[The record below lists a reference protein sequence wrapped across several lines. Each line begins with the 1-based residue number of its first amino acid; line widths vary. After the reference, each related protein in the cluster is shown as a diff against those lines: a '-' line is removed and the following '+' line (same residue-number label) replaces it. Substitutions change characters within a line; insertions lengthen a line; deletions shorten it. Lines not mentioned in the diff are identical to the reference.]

1 MAKELQ
7 VAKYE
12 SLSGIQVELDAKTVR
27 DYLARGNGEISDQ
40 EVAFFIRTCQAKK
53 LDPLEN
59 GEIYLVKYDNT
70 KPAQIVI
77 GYHAYLRRAE
87 RFPEYRGYKAGVVVI
102 RDGKLEYKEG
112 AAVYKQIGEEL
123 VGGWCRVLR
132 EMPNGND
139 EETYAEVSLE
149 EYSTGKSN
157 WAAKPAT
164 MIRKVAISQAIRG
177 AFPNE
182 YEGLYTVEEMSN
194 TIPADVVIENEHV
207 QEPVKV
213 DPLTTTDQRQAFMQA
228 IDNSFSD
235 KDLKNVAFKTIM
247 DTLGLKSTKDMKE
260 SQLAIAYEM
269 IDTFAKQDN
278 EQETAPEEK

>member
-1 MAKELQ
+1 M
-7 VAKYE
+7 
-12 SLSGIQVELDAKTVR
+12 
-27 DYLARGNGEISDQ
+27 
-40 EVAFFIRTCQAKK
+40 
-53 LDPLEN
+53 
-59 GEIYLVKYDNT
+59 
-70 KPAQIVI
+70 
-77 GYHAYLRRAE
+77 
-87 RFPEYRGYKAGVVVI
+87 
-102 RDGKLEYKEG
+102 
-112 AAVYKQIGEEL
+112 
-123 VGGWCRVLR
+123 LR

-235 KDLKNVAFKTIM
+235 KDLKNVAFKTIL